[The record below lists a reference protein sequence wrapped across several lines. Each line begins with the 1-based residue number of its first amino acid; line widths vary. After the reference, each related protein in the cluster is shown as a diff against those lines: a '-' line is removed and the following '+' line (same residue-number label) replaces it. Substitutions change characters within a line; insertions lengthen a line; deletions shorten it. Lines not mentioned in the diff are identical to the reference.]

1 MEETLVI
8 SDSFNLEP
16 NMELAEDLFNNQ
28 GYLILKKGTILENK
42 IIDRLVELDIRNIVV
57 LKDRADS
64 NSSSSHQAK
73 LFQETYQQQ
82 TILVEEEIKGMLE
95 GGQINAE
102 QLFKISQDIIG
113 NLKNH
118 NDVFRYISQL
128 GSNYSEDYIHG
139 LNVALICHLF
149 AVWLGFDEEKAQELV
164 TAGLL
169 HDIGKILPGGEEANH
184 TVLGTKF
191 LAEHGASKDIQM
203 GVLMHHEKEDGSGFP
218 LKATGSA
225 IHYYAKIIS
234 IANHYDN
241 VTTGGKTLQGK
252 ICPFDLIRTFEN
264 HRYGNFDIKY
274 IDVFLRKIANYYVGE
289 SIRLTD
295 GRVGKIIFINEHCLS
310 KPIIQVGETIIDLY
324 SQKDLQIEE
333 IV

>member
-1 MEETLVI
+1 MVETVVI
-8 SDSFNLEP
+8 SDSYNLEP
-16 NMELAEDLFNNQ
+16 GMELADDLFNNQ
-28 GYLILKKGTILENK
+28 GYLILKKGTVLESK
-42 IIDRLVELDIRNIVV
+42 IIDRLIELDVRDIVI
-57 LKDRADS
+57 LKDRG
-64 NSSSSHQAK
+64 NSDPVNHQAK
-73 LFQETYQQQ
+73 LFQESYQQQ
-82 TILVEEEIKGMLE
+82 TALVEERIKGMLE

-102 QLFKISQDIIG
+102 ELFKISQDIIS

-118 NDVFRYISQL
+118 NDIFKYISKL
-128 GSNYSEDYIHG
+128 DSTYSEAYIHG

-149 AVWLGFDEEKAQELV
+149 AVWLDFDEEKTQELV

-169 HDIGKILPGGEEANH
+169 HDLGKILPGGEKENH
-184 TVLGTKF
+184 TVLGSKF
-191 LAEHGASKDIQM
+191 LAERGASKDIQM

-218 LKATGSA
+218 FKATGSA

-264 HRYGNFDIKY
+264 DRYGNFDIKY

-295 GRVGKIIFINEHCLS
+295 GRTGKIIFINEHCLS
-310 KPIIQVGETIIDLY
+310 KPIVQIGETVIDLY
-324 SQKDLQIEE
+324 SQKDLHIEE
-333 IV
+333 VI